1 MKRIKVS
8 LLKNI
13 HYQTFYLPTIKFVW
27 EKENTLNPYPYFTIW
42 FVMGNLEVGLHI
54 QGKGK

>member
-1 MKRIKVS
+1 MKIIKVS
-8 LLKNI
+8 LLTNK
-13 HYQTFYLPTIKFVW
+13 HYQSFYLPTIKFVW

>member
-8 LLKNI
+8 LLTNK
-13 HYQTFYLPTIKFVW
+13 HYQSFYLPTIKFVW

>member
-1 MKRIKVS
+1 MKRIKAS
-8 LLKNI
+8 LLTNK
-13 HYQTFYLPTIKFVW
+13 HYQSFYLPTIKFVW